1 MEVADDNVEGVAY
14 SYNYHLRVVL
24 AVHWR
29 AIRKVRLINPHLVLH
44 DALALEPL
52 VLQTDI
58 EIEFHQL
65 VRTSGNTSDVLEVL
79 PEESV
84 S

>member
-1 MEVADDNVEGVAY
+1 MEVADDDVEGIAN
-14 SYNYHLRVVL
+14 SQNYHLRVVL

-29 AIRKVRLINPHLVLH
+29 AIRKVCLINPHLVLH

-52 VLQTDI
+52 ELQTDI
-58 EIEFHQL
+58 ECEFHQL
-65 VRTSGNTSDVLEVL
+65 VRTSRNTSDVLQVL